1 MPIQT
6 FAKLI
11 KKEEIKKD
19 ILKFSI
25 EAEKIVKTAKPGNF
39 IEVRVNNQIEPFL
52 RRPISIYNMDKK
64 DGILEFIFQIK
75 GNGTKILSNKEVGD
89 KIDILGPLGNGTFK
103 FEKYNNIAIIG
114 GGIGIFPLYELAK
127 EAKEQKKNVK
137 TYLGFRNKDLVML
150 EKEFKEVSDKL
161 VITTDDGSYAQKGFA
176 IDYLKKDTEKKIIEE
191 NSTEKNNLQQTQ
203 DKGKIKYK
211 NLIENTCIYACGP
224 LPMLKAVQKYAIEN
238 NINCQISLE
247 EKMGCG
253 LGVCL
258 GCAVKKASNTKD
270 NPEYYHVCKDG
281 PVFNA
286 KDVEI

>member
-11 KKEEIKKD
+11 KKEEIIKD
-19 ILKFSI
+19 IFKFSV
-25 EAEKIVKTAKPGNF
+25 EAEEIVKTAKPGNF
-39 IEVRVNNQIEPFL
+39 IEIRVNDQIEPFL
-52 RRPISIYNMDKK
+52 RRPISIYNMNQEA
-64 DGILEFIFQIK
+64 GILEFIFQIK
-75 GNGTKILSNKEVGD
+75 GNGTNLLSKKQIGD

-127 EAKEQKKNVK
+127 EAKAQGKKVS

-161 VITTDDGSYAQKGFA
+161 VITTDDGSYAEKGFA
-176 IDYLKKDTEKKIIEE
+176 IDYLKKD
-191 NSTEKNNLQQTQ
+191 
-203 DKGKIKYK
+203 
-211 NLIENTCIYACGP
+211 IENHCIYACGP

-258 GCAVKKASNTKD
+258 GCAVKKASSPKD
-270 NPEYYHVCKDG
+270 NPEYFHVCKGG